1 MTNIKILLILI
12 FIISS
17 TSMYSQKLSNSVKN
31 EMVEFLIKEK
41 QYTNDDLEALLKDI
55 KTEKGVV
62 FWQKEVPLECK
73 IGINL
78 FYFGSSSSH
87 SKTYV
92 ALIKDNKESLFLG
105 TDLKEEGNL
114 NLIFNFIRFFDEDT
128 IICFYEKIFPLIIK
142 NVYKDNCQLPSN
154 AIRFFK

>member
-1 MTNIKILLILI
+1 MIKC
-12 FIISS
+12 
-17 TSMYSQKLSNSVKN
+17 TSMHAQKLNNSIKN

-41 QYTNDDLEALLKDI
+41 QYTNDDLEALFKDI
-55 KTEKGVV
+55 RTEKGVV
-62 FWQKEVPLECK
+62 FWHKEELLECK
-73 IGINL
+73 TGINF

-92 ALIKDNKESLFLG
+92 ALIKDNKENVFLG
-105 TDLKEEGNL
+105 TDIKEEGSL

-142 NVYKDNCQLPSN
+142 NVYKDNNQIPSN